1 MIAITGG
8 GTGGH
13 LVIAKAI
20 KEELNRRGIKPIY
33 IGSTGGQDKAWFE
46 HDEGFEKVYFLQ
58 SQGVVNK
65 KGLQK
70 LLSLSN
76 IVRSALSCRTLF
88 KEHNI
93 QAVFSVGGYSAAPA
107 SFAALLFKKALF
119 IHEQNAIEGKLNT
132 LLKPFS

>member
-13 LVIAKAI
+13 LVIARAI

-46 HDEGFEKVYFLQ
+46 NDEGFEKVYFLH

-65 KGLQK
+65 KGFK
-70 LLSLSN
+70 KILSLVD
-76 IVRSALSCRTLF
+76 IIRSAFSCHAIFR
-88 KEHNI
+88 EHRI
-93 QAVFSVGGYSAAPA
+93 QAILSVGGYSAAPA
-107 SFAALLFKKALF
+107 SLAALLFGKALLSMRMLSQ
-119 IHEQNAIEGKLNT
+119 II
-132 LLKPFS
+132 S